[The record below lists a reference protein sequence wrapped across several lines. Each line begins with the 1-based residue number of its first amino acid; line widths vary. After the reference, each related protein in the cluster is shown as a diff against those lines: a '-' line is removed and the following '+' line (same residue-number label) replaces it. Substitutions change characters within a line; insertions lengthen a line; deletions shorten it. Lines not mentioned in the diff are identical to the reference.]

1 LCQRSF
7 VILDEIGRGTATF
20 DGLSIAWA
28 AVEYLYEV
36 NKSRALF
43 ATHYHEL
50 TDLAES
56 LPFAGNACLHAKE
69 WDGDLVFL
77 HDVRSGAAD
86 KSYGVQVA
94 KLAGLPKAAVERARA
109 VLQKL
114 EIEQDVAEDRLG
126 SLPLFSA
133 PAPQAVRRTPSE
145 VETALQGLDV
155 NDLSPRAA
163 LDLLYELKEKAEK
176 AER

>member
-1 LCQRSF
+1 LSRL
-7 VILDEIGRGTATF
+7 LDEIGRGTATF

-36 NKSRALF
+36 NGSRALF

-69 WDGDLVFL
+69 WDGELVFL

-94 KLAGLPKAAVERARA
+94 KLAGLPKVAV
-109 VLQKL
+109 
-114 EIEQDVAEDRLG
+114 D
-126 SLPLFSA
+126 A
-133 PAPQAVRRTPSE
+133 PAPQRAAREPSE
-145 VETALQGLDV
+145 VEAALQALDV
-155 NDLSPRAA
+155 NDLSPRDA
-163 LDLLYELKEKAEK
+163 LDLLYDLKEKMKVIAT
-176 AER
+176 